1 MYDII
6 EEIKPK
12 KSEVHT
18 VESKIR
24 IGEKIRLLRRKNDVT
39 QDKLAYYLG
48 VTPQAVSRWESGVCY
63 PDMNYLPSIADYFSV
78 TMDELLC
85 YSGIQK
91 ATRVKEYLE
100 QVESLLDRDR
110 VGEALELLRT
120 AMAEIPSDPSL
131 QLETAQVLSLYAGML
146 AESSAGERARAA
158 MDAALTEAVSLC
170 RRILEDCTDDSLR
183 DETKKV
189 LCDIY
194 AHQLDDLPRA
204 EEIANQLHGMS
215 VSREIIRA
223 TMLTGDVAFSQAQ
236 RNLIHFA
243 DNMWWHLYNLAC
255 VPDISGDRYTTPD
268 KIAILQKGVSLFEL
282 IFDDTPLFYADRLAN
297 SYRQLSMLYLTAGR
311 NTEALEAFER
321 MADYAILCDNRPDT
335 ARYTSVIINRV
346 TYDKSEDTEAKGIS
360 KCARLLRGRFAARI
374 WTAIRGT
381 ERFKAAVERMIACAE
396 NFEGDEE

>member
-1 MYDII
+1 M
-6 EEIKPK
+6 ETKIK
-12 KSEVHT
+12 
-18 VESKIR
+18 
-24 IGEKIRLLRRKNDVT
+24 IGEKIRLLRKKNDVT
-39 QDKLAYYLG
+39 QDKLADHLG

-78 TMDELLC
+78 TMDDLLC
-85 YSGIQK
+85 YNGAQK
-91 ATRVKEYLE
+91 AAKVSEYLE

-110 VGEALELLRT
+110 VGEALELLRA
-120 AMAEIPSDPSL
+120 AMAEIPSDPRL

-146 AESSAGERARAA
+146 EESNAGERARAA

-170 RRILEDCTDDSLR
+170 RHILEDCTDDGLR

-204 EEIANQLHGMS
+204 EEIADQLHGMS

-255 VPDISGDRYTTPD
+255 VPDISGDRYTTPE
-268 KIAILQKGVSLFEL
+268 KIAILRKGVALFEL

-297 SYRQLSMLYLTAGR
+297 SYRQLAMFYLAEG
-311 NTEALEAFER
+311 NSTEALDAFER
-321 MADYAILCDNRPDT
+321 MADYAVLYDTRPDT
-335 ARYTSVIINRV
+335 ATYTSVIINRV
-346 TYDKSEDTEAKGIS
+346 PYDKSEDTEAKGLS
-360 KCARLLRGRFAARI
+360 KCARLLRGKFAARI
-374 WTAIRGT
+374 WTPIRGH
-381 ERFKAAVERMIACAE
+381 ERFKEAVKRMLECAE
-396 NFEGDEE
+396 RFDEDEE